1 MSLERWIGESHPTR
15 DWQLLVGL
23 FVVLICA
30 LAGIAALA
38 YRSAV
43 TRMETPLAQRAAV
56 TNTSAGQHL
65 KSLIDNRTTEEG
77 KYRQGAYTYV
87 DPSL

>member
-1 MSLERWIGESHPTR
+1 
-15 DWQLLVGL
+15 
-23 FVVLICA
+23 
-30 LAGIAALA
+30 
-38 YRSAV
+38 
-43 TRMETPLAQRAAV
+43 METPLAQRAAV